1 MTEQNTDMSRKTK
14 EKQVAIPETPE
25 DEAPPPAAGEAPE
38 EAEAETQEP
47 REDPGEDPAERLV
60 EVEAEA
66 AELRDKLLRALAE
79 TENVRRR
86 AQREREDARKYAI
99 AGFAREMLTVTDN
112 LRRAV
117 DSVPAEARGESEAV
131 ENLVVGVEMTE
142 RAMLGAF
149 ERSGIQPIEAMG
161 RKFDHNFHE
170 ALFELEDTSVPSG
183 TVLQVMEQGYVL
195 HDRLLRPAK
204 VVVSRG
210 GPKEDPENGDA
221 EPAEAAGD
229 TAAKAYEKPAAT
241 GAQVDEEL

>member
-1 MTEQNTDMSRKTK
+1 MTEQHTDMSRKTK
-14 EKQVAIPETPE
+14 EKQQSIPETPE
-25 DEAPPPAAGEAPE
+25 DAAPPPAAGETPE
-38 EAEAETQEP
+38 EADAETPEP
-47 REDPGEDPAERLV
+47 PEAPGEDPAERLF
-60 EVEAEA
+60 ELEAEA

-183 TVLQVMEQGYVL
+183 TVVQEVEQGYVL

-204 VVVSRG
+204 VAVSRG
-210 GPKEDPENGDA
+210 GPREEPENGDA

-229 TAAKAYEKPAAT
+229 TAAKAYEKPSET
-241 GAQVDEEL
+241 GAQLDEEL